1 MVGEIFFTRLEQARQ
16 LGSVSA
22 HSAFVDAATAADWYE
37 VIAFLL
43 VAALVLLL
51 RRQPRQDAMAS
62 QRLQS
67 EA

>member
-1 MVGEIFFTRLEQARQ
+1 

-37 VIAFLL
+37 VIAFLV

-51 RRQPRQDAMAS
+51 RRQPRPDAMAS
-62 QRLQS
+62 QRLKG